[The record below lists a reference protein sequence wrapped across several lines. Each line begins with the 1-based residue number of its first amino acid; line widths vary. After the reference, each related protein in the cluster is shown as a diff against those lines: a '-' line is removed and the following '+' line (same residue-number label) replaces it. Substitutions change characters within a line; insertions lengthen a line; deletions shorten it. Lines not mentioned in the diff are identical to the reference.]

1 MVAGDKV
8 WPIGN
13 ASRRENTGG
22 DPGRKHE
29 MQRLLALSVAVLTS
43 PVPPAIAQKPGG
55 ILQLQHFDSPTS
67 MSILGKAGKTGNLL
81 SRR

>member
-1 MVAGDKV
+1 
-8 WPIGN
+8 
-13 ASRRENTGG
+13 
-22 DPGRKHE
+22 